1 MRPLSFAMDSKALPN
16 IVILG
21 VLWGTNLVVARLGI
35 GQFDAVLFV
44 GLRLALASLGFVL
57 GYLVMKRRLPKDR
70 QFWRHAVMLGIFGT
84 ALPMTVTISSLQFQS
99 SGVAA
104 LLLTATPAIVVL
116 MAHFMLPD
124 EKLNRYKGAG
134 ILLALGGALLLILRR
149 ESGLPD
155 VSTANPI
162 GYLLILSGMLSESRM
177 AIYVRKHMQNLDPF
191 DVTSVRLGTAAL
203 LVLPLALLWRGAD
216 FSQVTTV
223 GVTALIFTAMV
234 GALGGQ
240 LMSFYVTK
248 RFGAL
253 AFSMTSYIIP
263 LVAAIT
269 GVILLNEVITSGMTA
284 GMLLIGLGITLI
296 NRFG

>member
-1 MRPLSFAMDSKALPN
+1 MDSKALPN

-21 VLWGTNLVVARLGI
+21 TLWGTNLVVARLGI
-35 GQFDAVLFV
+35 GQFDPVLFV
-44 GLRLALASLGFVL
+44 GLRLLLASLGFVL
-57 GYLVMKRRLPKDR
+57 GYLLLQRRLPKDR
-70 QFWRHAVMLGIFGT
+70 QFWRHAMMLGIFGT
-84 ALPMTVTISSLQFQS
+84 AFPMTVTISSLQFQS
-99 SGVAA
+99 SGVTA

-134 ILLALGGALLLILRR
+134 ILLALGGALLLILRG

-155 VSTANPI
+155 VSQASPI
-162 GYLLILSGMLSESRM
+162 GYILIISGMLSESRM
-177 AIYVRKHMQNLDPF
+177 AIYVRKHMQSLDPF

-203 LVLPLALLWRGAD
+203 IVLPVALLWRGAD
-216 FSQVTTV
+216 LTQVTSI

-269 GVILLNEVITSGMTA
+269 GVILLDEVITSGMAA
-284 GMLLIGLGITLI
+284 GMVLIGLGITLI